1 VALRRLRLLSFGVF
15 LCAGLFVFGAA
26 DIKIPRAPDRWVTD
40 DAGFLSPTT
49 VQALDR
55 KLENFE
61 KESGHQIIVYIT
73 KTIEGYPI
81 EDFAVK
87 AFQAW
92 KVGRQGLDDG
102 LILFIVAEDRR
113 ARIEVGY
120 GLEGVLP
127 DITAGR
133 IVNDILVPKIQ
144 AGDANAA
151 VGDAVTAIIE
161 TISGPQAAPGQG
173 PETPA
178 FGWKGNL
185 TAKTIFIIIGIILF
199 LILFITHPSL
209 AMWLLIN
216 ILSGGGGGGRGG
228 GGFGGGGGFRGGGGR
243 SGGGGASGSW

>member
-1 VALRRLRLLSFGVF
+1 VALSRLNFLSIGILLCS
-15 LCAGLFVFGAA
+15 GLLIFGAA
-26 DIKIPRAPDRWVTD
+26 DIKIPQAPDRWVTD
-40 DAGFLSPTT
+40 DASFLSPATL
-49 VQALDR
+49 QALDR
-55 KLENFE
+55 KLENYE

-133 IVNDILVPKIQ
+133 IIKDILVPKIR
-144 AGDANAA
+144 AGDADAA
-151 VGDAVTAIIE
+151 VVDAVTAIIE
-161 TISGPQAAPGQG
+161 TISGPQAAPGQE

-185 TAKTIFIIIGIILF
+185 TIKTIFIIIGIIFF

-209 AMWLLIN
+209 ALWLLIN
-216 ILSGGGGGGRGG
+216 ILSGGGGRGG
-228 GGFGGGGGFRGGGGR
+228 GGIGGGGGFRGGGGR